1 MNGKKVTSGIKRP
14 AIYRLI
20 GAQAGATLIISL
32 GFLLKDQVAAYSALL
47 GGFIFVLPNIYF
59 AEKAFAHTGARAA
72 RQIVNSFYKGEA
84 VKIALTAVLFTV
96 VFVLVKPLNVL
107 ALFVTFIIV
116 LTTNWLA
123 PLLLSHQPLRK

>member
-1 MNGKKVTSGIKRP
+1 MSGKKVTSGIKRP

-20 GAQAGATLIISL
+20 GVQAGATLIISL

-59 AEKAFAHTGARAA
+59 ANKAFAHTGARAA

-84 VKIALTAVLFTV
+84 VKLALTAVLFTV
-96 VFVLVKPLNVL
+96 VFVSVKPLNVL

-123 PLLLSHQPLRK
+123 PLMLGHKPLRK